1 MCSCVV
7 FVFFHV
13 YVAMYIRSSARTRT
27 AHPYLHT
34 LYIHPNPKPYS
45 RVLESVLMLEA
56 TSTSKSRIYT
66 HGAPCDILRR
76 HRSRVSHLTREG
88 SKSSR
93 CGPNVAEIRQRCLP
107 VKASNTNVPRNVTH
121 IRREDKTVF
130 RLL

>member
-1 MCSCVV
+1 MS
-7 FVFFHV
+7 
-13 YVAMYIRSSARTRT
+13 
-27 AHPYLHT
+27 
-34 LYIHPNPKPYS
+34 
-45 RVLESVLMLEA
+45 EA
-56 TSTSKSRIYT
+56 TSTTTSRIYT

-107 VKASNTNVPRNVTH
+107 VKASNTNVPRKVTLGWRIR